1 MFIVF
6 INFPPIKPGKE
17 SDFKEWFAQS
27 NKDFAPFNGFIRRRL
42 FKPEQGGNYSA
53 IVEFESREAFMA
65 MHTSPAHD
73 EAGKKVVP
81 LLEGSPAPHFYEV
94 VIGG

>member
-42 FKPEQGGNYSA
+42 LKPEQGGNYSA